1 MQVCYICLL
10 VNLHIYAQT
19 LAMFGDVVTSCA
31 KDGEKFSA
39 IREPGNEI
47 IKSSTS
53 NVDEEEEAVNHNGE

>member
-1 MQVCYICLL
+1 MPSGESAHICP
-10 VNLHIYAQT
+10 NLSHV
-19 LAMFGDVVTSCA
+19 GDVVTSCG

-53 NVDEEEEAVNHNGE
+53 NVDEEEEAVNHRGE